1 MDSSTHQNN
10 MQFDKFYRDVSRFT
24 TNSILAIIGLLF
36 IAISSVFLLVS
47 YWCLTGSEYIET
59 FKRDYERQYDYVNIQ
74 ETLIGFMKASK
85 DKIYYYLNMFYEHN
99 LCINEEQMEDD
110 SSDTESDIE
119 EEYEPSDSD
128 VEDIT
133 EKTLLEKEM
142 NKIIVDLS
150 SEETIVLGREPLNEL
165 GANVMEDIM
174 AEMKNPEF
182 IEKKECIEENA
193 DVENADVEN
202 DDTEYA
208 DVEDADAEDADAED
222 VENDD
227 TEDAVDGDTDAEN
240 DDTEEDDVEND
251 DTENADTENAAD
263 GDADT
268 ENAAD
273 GDADAENDDE
283 EKTEVIYYE
292 PSERTLRST
301 KKKRGN

>member
-74 ETLIGFMKASK
+74 ETLIDFMKASK

-99 LCINEEQMEDD
+99 LCINKEEKD
-110 SSDTESDIE
+110 SSDTEVEDSSDTE
-119 EEYEPSDSD
+119 MEDSSDTE

-133 EKTLLEKEM
+133 DQIILEKEM

-150 SEETIVLGREPLNEL
+150 TENSIHTPETLTEL

-174 AEMKNPEF
+174 AEMKPTEV
-182 IEKKECIEENA
+182 IEKKECIEEDA
-193 DVENADVEN
+193 DA
-202 DDTEYA
+202 DDTE
-208 DVEDADAEDADAED
+208 DDDTEDDDTED
-222 VENDD
+222 DD
-227 TEDAVDGDTDAEN
+227 TEDAVDGDTDE
-240 DDTEEDDVEND
+240 END
-251 DTENADTENAAD
+251 DTENAADAENDDTENAAD
-263 GDADT
+263 
-268 ENAAD
+268 
-273 GDADAENDDE
+273 AENDDTEDADE
-283 EKTEVIYYE
+283 EKEVVYYE
-292 PSERTLRST
+292 PYERTLRST
-301 KKKRGN
+301 KKRGN